1 MLDLSRMDCL
11 GAALRDAVIKYK
23 PNIALLEAQR
33 LRENARF
40 SYRELQIEA
49 ERISSLLAEAGFEP
63 GDRCA
68 ILMSNQARWVI
79 SAYGALW
86 AGAVLVP
93 LDYKLTAAEQLALL
107 RHAEPKALIT
117 EYGIWQSLERERSRQ
132 PGQSAAMRVVVSEP
146 PTTAQLGAAIAWQ
159 TPARAPFHYVPRQ
172 RDDLASIV
180 YSSGTG
186 GAPKGC
192 MLTHDSYLQ
201 QAEVIGTLFPMQESD
216 VYFSVLPTNHAIDFM
231 GGVIVPFLFGAAVAH
246 QRTLRPEF
254 LSPTMQ
260 RYGVTHTALVP
271 RILKALR
278 ERIEENL
285 AELPEWQ
292 QTAIRALTQLN
303 DLATLREPK
312 PWLSRAL
319 LKPIHAR
326 FGGRLRLIIA
336 GGAFVDPDLASY
348 FYRLGL
354 PVAIGYGLTETV
366 TVLTC
371 NDLKP
376 FRPDT
381 VGPPVAGVELRLRD
395 PDALGVG
402 EVCARSRSIMRGYFK
417 ADALTAEVIED
428 GWFRT
433 GDLGVMDAS
442 GHLHLLGRKKNM
454 IVTSGGKNVYPE
466 DVESAF
472 DAVPCEE
479 LCVFSER
486 FVWPQLALGGEG
498 LCVALRPKPELGIDA
513 ALDAIRAANHKLVDW
528 KRVRS
533 YVVASAEFPKTAS
546 MKVKR
551 EQLAAALRA
560 QVAGPEPLHSSSH
573 HSAGG
578 GY

>member
-23 PNIALLEAQR
+23 PNTALLEAQR

-40 SYRELQIEA
+40 SYRELQTEA

-117 EYGIWQSLERERSRQ
+117 EYGIWQSLEREREKSGQ
-132 PGQSAAMRVVVSEP
+132 PAQASAVRVIVSEP
-146 PTTAQLGAAIAWQ
+146 PTGAQLGAAVAWQ
-159 TPARAPFHYVPRQ
+159 TPARGPFHYVPRK

-186 GAPKGC
+186 GTPKGC
-192 MLTHDSYLQ
+192 MLTHDNYLQ
-201 QAEVIGTLFPMQESD
+201 QAEVLGTMFPMQESD

-231 GGVIVPFLFGAAVAH
+231 CGVIIPFLYGGAVAH

-260 RYGVTHTALVP
+260 RYGVTHIALVP

-285 AELPEWQ
+285 AEQPEWQ

-312 PWLSRAL
+312 PWLSRTL
-319 LKPIHAR
+319 LKPIHDR
-326 FGGRLRLIIA
+326 FGGRLRVIIA

-354 PVAIGYGLTETV
+354 PVVIGYGLTETV

-381 VGPPVAGVELRLRD
+381 VGRPITGVELRLRD
-395 PDALGVG
+395 PDEHGVG

-433 GDLGVMDAS
+433 GDLGVIDAS
-442 GHLHLLGRKKNM
+442 GHLHILGRKKNM

-486 FVWPQLALGGEG
+486 FVWPQLARGGEG
-498 LCVALRPKPELGIDA
+498 LCVALRPKPELGVDA

-533 YVVASAEFPKTAS
+533 YVVAAAEFPKTAS

-560 QVAGPEPLHSSSH
+560 QVASPEPLHSSSH
-573 HSAGG
+573 H
-578 GY
+578 

>member
-23 PNIALLEAQR
+23 PNTALLEAQR

-40 SYRELQIEA
+40 SYRELQTEA
-49 ERISSLLAEAGFEP
+49 ERISSLLVEAGFEP

-79 SAYGALW
+79 SAFGALW

-93 LDYKLTAAEQLALL
+93 VDYKLTAAEQLAVLK
-107 RHAEPKALIT
+107 HAEPKALIT
-117 EYGIWQSLERERSRQ
+117 EYGIWHSLEREPSKS
-132 PGQSAAMRVVVSEP
+132 PEPSAMRVIVSEP
-146 PTTAQLGAAIAWQ
+146 PANAQLGAAIAWQ
-159 TPARAPFHYVPRQ
+159 TPAHAPFHYVPRK

-186 GAPKGC
+186 GTPKGC
-192 MLTHDSYLQ
+192 MLTHDAYLL
-201 QAEVIGTLFPMQESD
+201 QAEVLGTLVPMSESD

-231 GGVIVPFLFGAAVAH
+231 CGVIIPFLYGASVAH

-260 RYGVTHTALVP
+260 RYGVTHTAFVP

-278 ERIEENL
+278 ERIEENI

-303 DLATLREPK
+303 DLATMREPK
-312 PWLSRAL
+312 PWLSRTL
-319 LKPIHAR
+319 LKPIHDR
-326 FGGRLRLIIA
+326 FGGRLRLIVA

-348 FYRLGL
+348 FYRLGF
-354 PVAIGYGLTETV
+354 PVLIGYGLTETV

-376 FRPDT
+376 FRADT
-381 VGPPVAGVELRLRD
+381 VGKPIKGVELRLRD
-395 PDALGVG
+395 PDPQGVG
-402 EVCARSRSIMRGYFK
+402 EVCARSRTIMRGYFK
-417 ADALTAEVIED
+417 ADALTAEVMED

-433 GDLGVMDAS
+433 GDLGMVDAS
-442 GHLHLLGRKKNM
+442 GHLRLLGRKKNM
-454 IVTSGGKNVYPE
+454 IVTAGGKNVYPE
-466 DVESAF
+466 DVEAAF
-472 DAVPCEE
+472 DAVQCEE
-479 LCVFSER
+479 LSVFAER
-486 FVWPQLALGGEG
+486 FIWPKLELRGEG
-498 LCVALRPKPELGIDA
+498 LCVVLRPKPEIGLDA
-513 ALDAIRAANHKLVDW
+513 TLSAIRAANHKLVDW
-528 KRVRS
+528 KRVSS
-533 YVVASAEFPKTAS
+533 YVVAPIEFPKTAS

-551 EQLAAALRA
+551 EQLAAALRT
-560 QVAGPEPLHSSSH
+560 QVAGPLPLSSSNQH
-573 HSAGG
+573 
-578 GY
+578 

>member
-1 MLDLSRMDCL
+1 
-11 GAALRDAVIKYK
+11 VIKYK
-23 PNIALLEAQR
+23 SNVALLEAQR

-40 SYRELQIEA
+40 SYRELQLEA
-49 ERISSLLAEAGFEP
+49 ERVSTLLAEAGFEP

-79 SAYGALW
+79 SAHAALW

-93 LDYKLTAAEQLALL
+93 IDYKLTAAEQLALL
-107 RHAEPKALIT
+107 NHAEPKALIV
-117 EYGIWQSLERERSRQ
+117 EYGIWQSLERERAKNGDARTAE
-132 PGQSAAMRVVVSEP
+132 AAATRVIVSEAP
-146 PTTAQLGAAIAWQ
+146 VGTQLGAAISWQ
-159 TPARAPFHYVPRQ
+159 TPARGPFRYVPRQ
-172 RDDLASIV
+172 REDVASIV

-186 GAPKGC
+186 GTPKGC
-192 MLTHDSYLQ
+192 MLTHDAYLQ
-201 QAEVIGTLFPMQESD
+201 QAEVLGNLVPMDESD

-231 GGVIVPFLFGAAVAH
+231 CGVIIPYLYGAAVAH

-260 RYGVTHTALVP
+260 RYRVTHTALVP

-278 ERIEENL
+278 ERIEESL

-292 QTAIRALTQLN
+292 QTTIRALTQLN
-303 DLATLREPK
+303 DLVTMREPK

-319 LKPIHAR
+319 LKPIHDR
-326 FGGRLRLIIA
+326 FGGRLRLIVA
-336 GGAFVDPDLASY
+336 GGAFVDPDLATY

-354 PVAIGYGLTETV
+354 PVMIGYGLTETV

-376 FRPDT
+376 FRADT
-381 VGPPVAGVELRLRD
+381 VGRPIEGVELRLRE
-395 PDALGVG
+395 PDEQGVG
-402 EVCARSRSIMRGYFK
+402 EVCARSRMLMRGYYK
-417 ADALTAEVIED
+417 ADQLTAEAFED
-428 GWFRT
+428 GWLRT
-433 GDLGVMDAS
+433 GDLGTLDAS

-466 DVESAF
+466 DVEAAF
-472 DAVPCEE
+472 ESVPCEE
-479 LCVFSER
+479 LCVFAES
-486 FVWPQLALGGEG
+486 FVWPKLELGAEG
-498 LCVALRPKPELGIDA
+498 LCVALRPKPEIGIDGV
-513 ALDAIRAANHKLVDW
+513 LEAIRAANHKLVDW

-533 YVVASAEFPKTAS
+533 YVVASGEFPKTAS

-560 QVAGPEPLHSSSH
+560 QVKGPELLVSIGSP
-573 HSAGG
+573 
-578 GY
+578 

>member
-1 MLDLSRMDCL
+1 MLDLSRIDCL

-23 PNIALLEAQR
+23 SNTALLEAQR

-40 SYRELQIEA
+40 SYRELQLEA
-49 ERISSLLAEAGFEP
+49 ERVSSLLAEGGFEP

-79 SAYGALW
+79 SAHAALW

-93 LDYKLTAAEQLALL
+93 IDYKLTAAEQLALL
-107 RHAEPKALIT
+107 NHAEPKALIT
-117 EYGIWQSLERERSRQ
+117 EYGIWQSLERERAKSGE
-132 PGQSAAMRVVVSEP
+132 GQAAAPSGTRVIVSEP
-146 PTTAQLGAAIAWQ
+146 PLGTQLGSAIAWQ
-159 TPARAPFHYVPRQ
+159 TPARSPFRYVPRQ
-172 RDDLASIV
+172 REDVASIV

-186 GAPKGC
+186 GTPKGC
-192 MLTHDSYLQ
+192 MLTHDAYLQ
-201 QAEVIGTLFPMQESD
+201 QAEVLGNLVPMEESD

-231 GGVIVPFLFGAAVAH
+231 CGVIIPYLYGAAVAH

-260 RYGVTHTALVP
+260 RYRVTHTALVP

-278 ERIEENL
+278 DRIEESL

-292 QTAIRALTQLN
+292 QTTIRALTQLN
-303 DLATLREPK
+303 DLATMREPK

-319 LKPIHAR
+319 LKPIHDR
-326 FGGRLRLIIA
+326 FGGRLRLIVA
-336 GGAFVDPDLASY
+336 GGAFVDPDLATY

-354 PVAIGYGLTETV
+354 PVMIGYGLTETV

-376 FRPDT
+376 FRADT
-381 VGPPVAGVELRLRD
+381 VGRPIEGVELRLRA
-395 PDALGVG
+395 PDEQGVG
-402 EVCARSRSIMRGYFK
+402 EVCARSRMLTRGYFK
-417 ADALTAEVIED
+417 ADQLTAEAFED

-433 GDLGVMDAS
+433 GDLGTIDAS
-442 GHLHLLGRKKNM
+442 GHLRLLGRKKNM

-466 DVESAF
+466 DVEAAF
-472 DAVPCEE
+472 EAVPCEE
-479 LCVFSER
+479 LCVFAES
-486 FVWPQLALGGEG
+486 FVWPKLELRAEG
-498 LCVALRPKPELGIDA
+498 LCVALRPKPEIGIDGV
-513 ALDAIRAANHKLVDW
+513 LEAIRAANHKLVDW

-560 QVAGPEPLHSSSH
+560 QVTGPEPLVSTASS
-573 HSAGG
+573 
-578 GY
+578 